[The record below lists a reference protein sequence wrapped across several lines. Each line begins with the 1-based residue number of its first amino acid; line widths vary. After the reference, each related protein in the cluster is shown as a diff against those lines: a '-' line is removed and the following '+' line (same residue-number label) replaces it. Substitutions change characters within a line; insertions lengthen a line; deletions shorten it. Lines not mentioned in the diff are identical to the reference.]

1 MDKGQARQYSRVED
15 AWGEA
20 PSGSRSGLAPWRSRW
35 WIGRVSRRLFQEGT
49 NEAKYCLGF
58 RNDHCPCS
66 SWHKAIICNLYSCT
80 SPLGRWDSLRA
91 SSQHVWITAEN

>member
-1 MDKGQARQYSRVED
+1 MLGEKPQVGVIQAWLLEEQVVDR
-15 AWGEA
+15 
-20 PSGSRSGLAPWRSRW
+20 
-35 WIGRVSRRLFQEGT
+35 RVSRRLFQEGT

-66 SWHKAIICNLYSCT
+66 SWHKAIICNLYSCA

-91 SSQHVWITAEN
+91 SSQHVWVTAEN